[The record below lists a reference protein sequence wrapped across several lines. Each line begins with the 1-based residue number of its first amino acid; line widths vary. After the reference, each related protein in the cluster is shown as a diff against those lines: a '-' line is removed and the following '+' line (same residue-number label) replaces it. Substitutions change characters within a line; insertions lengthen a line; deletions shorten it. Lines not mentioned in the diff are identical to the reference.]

1 MRSPPSIGFIISL
14 IPCYRFTD
22 RDSHLGL
29 NQIIQIVPLH
39 VVHVQ
44 STKEHAVEKKKPGK
58 KVGSAGDRG
67 WVLRRE
73 TGEIAI

>member
-1 MRSPPSIGFIISL
+1 MRAPPSVGFIISL
-14 IPCYRFTD
+14 IPSYRFTD
-22 RDSHLGL
+22 RDSRLGP
-29 NQIIQIVPLH
+29 NHIIQVVPLH

-67 WVLRRE
+67 WVLGRE